1 MRIFTLL
8 FAFILLG
15 NTLAAHTMWDDERAY
30 NQRIHVVQPKETLYK
45 ISRQHGV
52 SITAIRK
59 NNNITGD
66 IISAGARLKI
76 SIPAENDIFQVHIV
90 RVDES
95 LEGADVV
102 LYIAEVGEKE
112 IPAESL
118 SRLQK
123 GNVPVVLALN
133 KVDTI
138 SQEEVAQKT
147 EHWKSLFN
155 FSSIVPISALNKFNT
170 LALLAELVN
179 YLPVCPPYYPKDQL
193 TDKPEKF
200 FAAEIL
206 REKIFFRYK
215 KEIPYSTEVVIEWFK
230 DEPELLRI
238 GAVIMVERESQK
250 GIMIG
255 EKGAALKNTG
265 TAARKEMENF
275 FGKKVFLEMYVKVK
289 EKWRDDKRMLK
300 DFGYEE

>member
-1 MRIFTLL
+1 MEHKAGF
-8 FAFILLG
+8 
-15 NTLAAHTMWDDERAY
+15 
-30 NQRIHVVQPKETLYK
+30 
-45 ISRQHGV
+45 V
-52 SITAIRK
+52 SIIGKPNVGKSTLMNALIGEK
-59 NNNITGD
+59 LSIITPKAQTTRHRIMG
-66 IISAGARLKI
+66 IINT
-76 SIPAENDIFQVHIV
+76 EEYQVVFNDTPGIIDPQYGLQKSMMRF
-90 RVDES
+90 VDES

-112 IPAESL
+112 IPIEAL

-123 GNVPVVLALN
+123 RKTPVVLALN

-138 SQEEVAQKT
+138 SQDEVTVKT
-147 EHWKSLFN
+147 EYWKNLFD

-170 LALLAELVN
+170 QALLTELVS
-179 YLPVCPPYYPKDQL
+179 YLPVSPPYYPKDQL

-238 GAVIMVERESQK
+238 GAIIMVERESQK

-275 FGKKVFLEMYVKVK
+275 FGKKVFLEMLVKVK
-289 EKWRDDKRMLK
+289 EKWRSTKSSLK
-300 DFGYEE
+300 EFGYED

>member
-1 MRIFTLL
+1 M
-8 FAFILLG
+8 
-15 NTLAAHTMWDDERAY
+15 
-30 NQRIHVVQPKETLYK
+30 
-45 ISRQHGV
+45 QHYFKKMLIEHKAGFV
-52 SITAIRK
+52 SIIGKPNVGKSTLMNALIGEK
-59 NNNITGD
+59 LSIITPKAQTTRHKIMG
-66 IISAGARLKI
+66 IINT
-76 SIPAENDIFQVHIV
+76 ENYQVVFNDTPGIIDPQYGLQKSMM
-90 RVDES
+90 RFVDES

-138 SQEEVAQKT
+138 SQEEVSQKT

-170 LALLAELVN
+170 QALLAELVN